1 VTAAQ
6 LKAALPTLRSVTD
19 AAIEEKILLADPWFD
34 EAVWGSFLTE
44 GMANWVANE
53 LVLDEVSLSGA
64 DGLEISHSVG
74 DTSFSLHSEL
84 VLRQAE
90 DRSMR
95 SRYGQRYRQ
104 LADMV
109 GMGGVFR

>member
-1 VTAAQ
+1 
-6 LKAALPTLRSVTD
+6 
-19 AAIEEKILLADPWFD
+19 
-34 EAVWGSFLTE
+34 
-44 GMANWVANE
+44 
-53 LVLDEVSLSGA
+53 
-64 DGLEISHSVG
+64 
-74 DTSFSLHSEL
+74 